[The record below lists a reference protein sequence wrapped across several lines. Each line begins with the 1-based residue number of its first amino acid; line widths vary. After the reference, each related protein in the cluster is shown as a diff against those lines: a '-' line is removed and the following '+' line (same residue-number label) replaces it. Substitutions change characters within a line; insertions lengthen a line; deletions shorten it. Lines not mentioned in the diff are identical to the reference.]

1 VLLRYKDDT
10 RIHDVEIHK
19 LPVRQH
25 LLYKF
30 NIRQYLLLDSVT
42 NDVQPIELP
51 FEEEV
56 YPFIIDKDDNC
67 WLGTDNGLY
76 QLNNKSFRA
85 YPRTFMNNFWTM
97 ILGKDGYYYGGQ
109 YKVGLFRLDLAKQEK
124 QEIRVKRGGWNV

>member
-1 VLLRYKDDT
+1 MGPGHSRVQAVFDVAGEVLLRYKDDT

-76 QLNNKSFRA
+76 QLKQQVVS
-85 YPRTFMNNFWTM
+85 
-97 ILGKDGYYYGGQ
+97 
-109 YKVGLFRLDLAKQEK
+109 RLSAHVYEQFLDDD
-124 QEIRVKRGGWNV
+124 IG

>member
-1 VLLRYKDDT
+1 VNVSSFSNGFIYYHLLPSATENIYIDPESREVLLRYKDDT

-51 FEEEV
+51 FEISCTNRIV
-56 YPFIIDKDDNC
+56 
-67 WLGTDNGLY
+67 
-76 QLNNKSFRA
+76 
-85 YPRTFMNNFWTM
+85 
-97 ILGKDGYYYGGQ
+97 
-109 YKVGLFRLDLAKQEK
+109 
-124 QEIRVKRGGWNV
+124 RVHPHIKCSVSSV